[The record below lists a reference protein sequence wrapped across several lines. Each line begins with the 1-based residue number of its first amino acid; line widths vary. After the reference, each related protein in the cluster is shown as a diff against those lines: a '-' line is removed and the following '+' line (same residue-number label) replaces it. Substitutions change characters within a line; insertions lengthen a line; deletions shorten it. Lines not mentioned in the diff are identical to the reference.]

1 MAHLTERA
9 NVIRATRW
17 KIEDGPSGCSIYVA
31 RESAGTEQAVGYAL
45 PKINAAPE
53 VFADFEHG
61 AGVYDLELAAD
72 LSGSRPRV
80 TCIAAKFVEPLTITA
95 NGSQNGK

>member
-9 NVIRATRW
+9 HVIRATRW
-17 KIEDGPSGCSIYVA
+17 QIEDGPSGCSIYVA

-53 VFADFEHG
+53 VFADFANG

-80 TCIAAKFVEPLTITA
+80 TCVAAKFVEPLTIAT
-95 NGSQNGK
+95 NGS